1 MRKDSLMAME
11 REAGNEPYILCKQA
25 RLCGDSRRGG
35 ETMMSEKDYAVIEEA
50 VMSTARGRWFLAEY
64 ARRIRAAETDRIL
77 MALAAVAARMET
89 PSPAKAPALAATP
102 QDPFAI
108 ALADIDAMPLTERL
122 KLTA

>member
-1 MRKDSLMAME
+1 
-11 REAGNEPYILCKQA
+11 
-25 RLCGDSRRGG
+25 
-35 ETMMSEKDYAVIEEA
+35 MMSEKEYAVIEEA